1 MERTMECNSHLLL
14 KNAVIFTVDAENRK
28 YRQGDILIR
37 GNEIVAIGDTGTLTV
52 PSGAKIKD
60 CSGYLLMPG
69 LVNAH
74 SHSQSAL
81 TKMMGSG
88 DRTNTITALW
98 YGFAHGENRTLQDI
112 TLSAQVH
119 AIQMIE
125 SGCTLCIDQFNYGGT
140 PRLEQVSAAIEG
152 YLSTG
157 MRCKLVYDMID
168 RTQDYILPETDTPI
182 PELARQLASGKKALS
197 LNELIEGFRKAAAL
211 CPEREGRITVVP
223 GTPVPSM
230 CTDQLLEMFP
240 QLAKEYNTIF
250 TCHMLEHFKER
261 GLTQARWN
269 MPEIA
274 FLKKIDFLGP
284 ELNIAH
290 CIWATDDEIRTLAQ
304 CGVSVTHCPELNIKL
319 GGGIA
324 KIRKMLNSGINVALG
339 ADSATNQ
346 IMFDVMKLTALIHRI
361 NQLNPED
368 WIFADE
374 IIRMATIGG
383 AKALGMDHEV
393 GSLEPG
399 KRADII
405 FLDLTT
411 SRLCPTTDLP
421 CRLVYT
427 ENGASVDAVM
437 VDGEMIMEGRRLLR
451 LDATETLRRAQ
462 LASDRLE
469 QKNQELFRVAD
480 QMTEILNPEVRKLVN
495 SEEVSHF

>member
-1 MERTMECNSHLLL
+1 M
-14 KNAVIFTVDAENRK
+14 
-28 YRQGDILIR
+28 
-37 GNEIVAIGDTGTLTV
+37 
-52 PSGAKIKD
+52 
-60 CSGYLLMPG
+60 
-69 LVNAH
+69 
-74 SHSQSAL
+74 
-81 TKMMGSG
+81 
-88 DRTNTITALW
+88 
-98 YGFAHGENRTLQDI
+98 
-112 TLSAQVH
+112 
-119 AIQMIE
+119 
-125 SGCTLCIDQFNYGGT
+125 
-140 PRLEQVSAAIEG
+140 
-152 YLSTG
+152 
-157 MRCKLVYDMID
+157 
-168 RTQDYILPETDTPI
+168 
-182 PELARQLASGKKALS
+182 
-197 LNELIEGFRKAAAL
+197 
-211 CPEREGRITVVP
+211 
-223 GTPVPSM
+223 
-230 CTDQLLEMFP
+230 
-240 QLAKEYNTIF
+240 
-250 TCHMLEHFKER
+250 
-261 GLTQARWN
+261 
-269 MPEIA
+269 
-274 FLKKIDFLGP
+274 
-284 ELNIAH
+284 
-290 CIWATDDEIRTLAQ
+290 
-304 CGVSVTHCPELNIKL
+304 THCPELNIKL
-319 GGGIA
+319 GGGVA

-421 CRLVYT
+421 CRLDYT